1 MKAKLI
7 LTLTVFLLGFCSMAS
22 AKVYLVSVG
31 ISDYPGTDSDL
42 TLPANDA
49 KTITWLYS
57 KNTNV
62 TYKQL
67 LNQQATTA
75 NILKALQE
83 TFKRAT
89 ANDIVV
95 FFFSGH
101 GYPGG
106 FASYDGTLSYAQV
119 RKAMAKNKCKNK
131 MIFADACFSGK
142 IRTPGRSSSSA
153 IAAARK
159 ANVMLF
165 LSSRSNETSI
175 ERRDMQNGYFTTY
188 LQRGLRGGADANR
201 DRIITA
207 KELFNYV
214 HAGVVK
220 LSDNKQHPVMWGKFS
235 DNMPVMVW

>member
-7 LTLTVFLLGFCSMAS
+7 LTLTVFLLGFCSIAS

-106 FASYDGTLSYAQV
+106 ESHRQ
-119 RKAMAKNKCKNK
+119 
-131 MIFADACFSGK
+131 
-142 IRTPGRSSSSA
+142 
-153 IAAARK
+153 
-159 ANVMLF
+159 
-165 LSSRSNETSI
+165 
-175 ERRDMQNGYFTTY
+175 
-188 LQRGLRGGADANR
+188 
-201 DRIITA
+201 
-207 KELFNYV
+207 
-214 HAGVVK
+214 
-220 LSDNKQHPVMWGKFS
+220 
-235 DNMPVMVW
+235 